1 MKKWILFL
9 GLGLSVVGISE
20 ERITIKKESYC
31 TDLVMSA
38 SYDNV
43 DYYGFAKYV
52 INGKTYYGGYGQ
64 RDMGIDTLENGALL
78 TVHTS
83 NTRNIGEQIEQLNRV
98 YFKIGES
105 ILKNDE
111 GNWEINESKLVFK
124 DNWWNK

>member
-43 DYYGFAKYV
+43 DYYGFAKCV

-111 GNWEINESKLVFK
+111 GNWEINEKKLVFK

>member
-43 DYYGFAKYV
+43 DYYGFAKCV
-52 INGKTYYGGYGQ
+52 INGKIYYGGYGQ

-105 ILKNDE
+105 ILKNDD
-111 GNWEINESKLVFK
+111 GNWEINERKLVFK

>member
-43 DYYGFAKYV
+43 DYYGFAKCV
-52 INGKTYYGGYGQ
+52 INGKIYYGGYGQ

-111 GNWEINESKLVFK
+111 GNWEINERKLVFK